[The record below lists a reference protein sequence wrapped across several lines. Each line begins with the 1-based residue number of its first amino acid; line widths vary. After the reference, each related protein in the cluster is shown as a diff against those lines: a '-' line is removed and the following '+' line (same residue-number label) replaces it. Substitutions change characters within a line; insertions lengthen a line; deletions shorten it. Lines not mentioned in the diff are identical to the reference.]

1 MMIRTAKG
9 GRRASDAATL
19 ALAGLLAGA
28 AAIGFARDGL
38 AQTQQQQP
46 AAAKQSEEGG
56 DLTPDRKSPLLS
68 IERTRET
75 VTVPVA
81 CADGVRKDVE
91 LQPADA
97 SVTFTFNC
105 LCSENANALKQA
117 MMTYRDDYMR
127 VYRGEI
133 KLADMGSVGDY
144 FAGAAL
150 PFAADNKGGTALTL
164 LLEPGQKQERALYCY
179 TADDF
184 KVIDDWAK
192 YIIFGN

>member
-1 MMIRTAKG
+1 MMIRTATG
-9 GRRASDAATL
+9 GRR
-19 ALAGLLAGA
+19 
-28 AAIGFARDGL
+28 ARDGL

-46 AAAKQSEEGG
+46 AATKQGEAG
-56 DLTPDRKSPLLS
+56 DVLTPNRKSPLLS
-68 IERTRET
+68 IERTRKT
-75 VTVPVA
+75 VIVPVA

-105 LCSENANALKQA
+105 LCSENANALKLA
-117 MMTYRDDYMR
+117 MMNYRDDYMR

-133 KLADMGSVGDY
+133 KITDMGSISDY
-144 FAGAAL
+144 FGGVAL
-150 PFAADNKGGTALTL
+150 PFAADNKGGTKLTL
-164 LLEPGQKQERALYCY
+164 LLEPGQKLERVLYCY

>member
-1 MMIRTAKG
+1 MMIRTATG
-9 GRRASDAATL
+9 GRRARDAATL
-19 ALAGLLAGA
+19 VLAGLLAGA

-46 AAAKQSEEGG
+46 TAAKQGEAGG
-56 DLTPDRKSPLLS
+56 DITGDRKSPLLS

-75 VTVPVA
+75 LTVPVA

-133 KLADMGSVGDY
+133 KLADMGSVSDY
-144 FAGAAL
+144 FAEVAL
-150 PFAADNKGGTALTL
+150 PFAAGSKGGTKLTL
-164 LLEPGQKQERALYCY
+164 LLEPGQKLERVLYCY
-179 TADDF
+179 TVDDF

>member
-1 MMIRTAKG
+1 MMIWTAKG
-9 GRRASDAATL
+9 GRRTRKAATL
-19 ALAGLLAGA
+19 ALAGFLAGA
-28 AAIGFARDGL
+28 AAIGLSREGL

-46 AAAKQSEEGG
+46 AATKQGQG
-56 DLTPDRKSPLLS
+56 DGSITADRRSPLLS

-75 VTVPVA
+75 LTVPVA

-97 SVTFTFNC
+97 SVTFTFDC
-105 LCSENANALKQA
+105 VCSENANALKQA

-133 KLADMGSVGDY
+133 KLADMGSVSDY
-144 FAGAAL
+144 FAKAAL
-150 PFAADNKGGTALTL
+150 PFATETKGGTQLTL

>member
-1 MMIRTAKG
+1 MMIRTATG
-9 GRRASDAATL
+9 GRRARDAATL
-19 ALAGLLAGA
+19 VLAGLLAGA

-46 AAAKQSEEGG
+46 TAAKQGEGRG
-56 DLTPDRKSPLLS
+56 DITPDRKSPLLS
-68 IERTRET
+68 IERTRKT
-75 VTVPVA
+75 VIVPVA
-81 CADGVRKDVE
+81 CADGVREYVE

-127 VYRGEI
+127 VYWGEI
-133 KLADMGSVGDY
+133 KLADMGSISDY
-144 FAGAAL
+144 FAEVAL
-150 PFAADNKGGTALTL
+150 PFATDTKGGTKLTL